1 MHANHRGGDRQ
12 SNIEVLRLLSML
24 MVLNLHSFWGFEHGN
39 GILQVIDFFRECTSI
54 CAVNVFLMISGY
66 LGIRWKFKS
75 FFNLVFQ
82 LFFYSFGVYGVAVL
96 LGFASFS
103 FHDIVTCIKCLYDS

>member
-54 CAVNVFLMISGY
+54 CGCECLSY
-66 LGIRWKFKS
+66 DIR
-75 FFNLVFQ
+75 
-82 LFFYSFGVYGVAVL
+82 LFWYKME
-96 LGFASFS
+96 
-103 FHDIVTCIKCLYDS
+103 I

>member
-39 GILQVIDFFRECTSI
+39 GITSSYRFF
-54 CAVNVFLMISGY
+54 
-66 LGIRWKFKS
+66 
-75 FFNLVFQ
+75 
-82 LFFYSFGVYGVAVL
+82 
-96 LGFASFS
+96 
-103 FHDIVTCIKCLYDS
+103 